1 MSRKIVVEGEQVV
14 KLAYT
19 TVPLFS
25 GEEQKR
31 VTATLECGD
40 RIVMREGEALFQ
52 SVGLY
57 LKQGDI
63 LSFVADDF
71 SENRFKP
78 EGAEKDI
85 VLKEL
90 KGLKDVQV
98 EAGIWSDAPVEALKD
113 RQPAAN
119 FAPPRAKSAAP
130 PIGGAGNFTAPVAGA
145 EAQPAVAGATTQF

>member
-1 MSRKIVVEGEQVV
+1 MSRKIVVEQEQVV

-31 VTATLECGD
+31 ITATLECGD

-52 SVGLY
+52 SIGLY
-57 LKQGDI
+57 LRQGDI
-63 LSFVADDF
+63 LSFMADEFDV
-71 SENRFKP
+71 NRFKP

-90 KGLKDVQV
+90 KGLKDVTV

-113 RQPAAN
+113 RAAAIN
-119 FAPPRAKSAAP
+119 FAAPRTKTAAP
-130 PIGGAGNFTAPVAGA
+130 PIGGAGNFTAPPVGA
-145 EAQPAVAGATTQF
+145 ETAPAAATGTTQF